1 MTRKA
6 NIDIEAALQL
16 LIDFVSQE
24 SQETLNEQEQAIIV
38 GCLEE
43 LTYKE
48 IKEQSAILRGL
59 TVEFIARCLAY
70 KLWKKLNQVVNQ
82 STKINKKIKVRKNQI
97 WYVVEEIANLQ
108 ITNQQ
113 LEIES
118 LPANLLENKLL
129 KGRYEITEYLFDR
142 NAIERHYLAIDRD
155 LGDRPCLVVQLLP
168 ESSIILKRFEREAV
182 ILSQIGNHPQIPQL
196 LAYFT
201 EERYYY
207 LIYEYIEGEPLTNLF
222 LENTPWQEREV
233 QSLLL
238 SLLPVLEFIQQRNV
252 IHRNLNP
259 DNIICSG
266 DKLVLIDFANIK
278 AINNPSN
285 SISQNTFAQG
295 MIGYMPAE
303 QHMGITT
310 FSSDIYAVGKIL
322 IHALTGIHPLKLKI
336 NPQTANVVWRHHAQ
350 VSDRFAEI
358 IDRAV
363 CHNFP
368 NRYQSAAEML
378 QSLNELAIV

>member
-1 MTRKA
+1 MKEV
-6 NIDIEAALQL
+6 NIDIDSALQTL
-16 LIDFVSQE
+16 VDFIA
-24 SQETLNEQEQAIIV
+24 QETQEILDEQEKAIIV
-38 GCLEE
+38 GCLAG
-43 LTYKE
+43 LTYKD
-48 IKEQSAILRGL
+48 IKQQSAILRGL

-70 KLWKKLNQVVNQ
+70 KLWKKLNQVINQ
-82 STKINKKIKVRKNQI
+82 SSKINKKIKVRKNQL
-97 WYVVEEIANLQ
+97 WYIVEEIASLQ
-108 ITNQQ
+108 ITHQP
-113 LEIES
+113 LVKEFF
-118 LPANLLENKLL
+118 PANLLEEKVL
-129 KGRYEITEYLFDR
+129 KSRYEITEYLFDR
-142 NAIERHYLAIDRD
+142 NSVERHYLAIDRD

-168 ESSIILKRFEREAV
+168 ESDSVNKRFEREAV
-182 ILSQIGNHPQIPQL
+182 ILSQLGNHPQIPQL
-196 LAYFT
+196 LAYFA

-207 LIYEYIEGEPLTNLF
+207 LIYEHIEGEPLTNLF
-222 LENTPWQEREV
+222 LKDTPWQETEV
-233 QSLLL
+233 KSLLL
-238 SLLPVLEFIQQRNV
+238 NLLPVLEFIQRKNV

-266 DKLVLIDFANIK
+266 DKLVLIDFATIK

-285 SISQNTFAQG
+285 SISQTTFAQG

-310 FSSDIYAVGKIL
+310 FASDIYAVGKIL

-336 NPQTANVVWRHHAQ
+336 NSQTANIIWRNHAQ
-350 VSDRFAEI
+350 VSDRFAAI

-368 NRYQSAAEML
+368 ERYQSATEML

>member
-1 MTRKA
+1 MMKEV
-6 NIDIEAALQL
+6 NIDIDAALQIL
-16 LIDFVSQE
+16 VDFIAQE
-24 SQETLNEQEQAIIV
+24 TQETLDEQEKAIIV
-38 GCLEE
+38 GCLAG

-48 IKEQSAILRGL
+48 IKQQSAILRGL
-59 TVEFIARCLAY
+59 TVEFISRCLAY
-70 KLWKKLNQVVNQ
+70 KLWKKLNQVINQ
-82 STKINKKIKVRKNQI
+82 SIKIDKKIKVRKNQI
-97 WYVVEEIANLQ
+97 WYVVEEIVNLQ
-108 ITNQQ
+108 ITNPK
-113 LEIES
+113 LASKS
-118 LPANLLENKLL
+118 LPANLLEDKVL
-129 KGRYEITEYLFDR
+129 KGRYEIIEYLFDR

-168 ESSIILKRFEREAV
+168 EFSSIHKRFEREAV
-182 ILSQIGNHPQIPQL
+182 ILSQLGNHPQIPQL

-201 EERYYY
+201 EEKYYY

-222 LENTPWQEREV
+222 LENTPWQETEV
-233 QSLLL
+233 QSLLFN
-238 SLLPVLEFIQQRNV
+238 LLPVLEFIQQRNV

-266 DKLVLIDFANIK
+266 DKLVLIDFASIK
-278 AINNPSN
+278 AINNSSN

-310 FSSDIYAVGKIL
+310 FASDIYAVGKIL
-322 IHALTGIHPLKLKI
+322 IHALTGVHPLKLKI
-336 NPQTANVVWRHHAQ
+336 NPQTANIVWRHQAQ

-358 IDRAV
+358 INRAV

-368 NRYQSAAEML
+368 ERYQSATEML